1 MRLRPALL
9 TLLFFT
15 AYLPLLAQSVLVM
28 PNAQQASPP
37 EPQNQQQQAQ
47 TLKVPATS
55 PQSHGPAADLYVK
68 LRDAGLDHH
77 QVYKIRDAFLDRED
91 LHVKLDDGV
100 IAFSQS
106 IEGHITAAFF
116 EGDGESLLAP
126 PDNVER
132 WSLNVFTG
140 SAILEEQFITA
151 FLRFNDDTFAELKP
165 YLRPIDPADAQAF
178 VDRWDNV
185 VRQLSA
191 TGALRTATTIINS
204 RQLSPDG
211 KLLSEQRDPTDR
223 LLVLRVMGRRI
234 GLFDLIFDTEQP
246 EQISVGHLARADN
259 SEFYDLWTSFPM
271 RSARQAAAGASK
283 RA

>member
-9 TLLFFT
+9 TLLICIVTYF
-15 AYLPLLAQSVLVM
+15 PLLAQSVLVM
-28 PNAQQASPP
+28 PNAQQASLP

-47 TLKVPATS
+47 SIKVPATS

-68 LRDAGLDHH
+68 LRDAGLDRQ
-77 QVYKIRDAFLDRED
+77 QVYRIRDAFLDRED
-91 LHVKLDDGV
+91 LHVKFDDGI

-116 EGDGESLLAP
+116 EGDGEALLAP

-151 FLRFNDDTFAELKP
+151 FLRFNDDTFTELKP
-165 YLRPIDPADAQAF
+165 YLRPIDPSEGQAF
-178 VDRWDNV
+178 LDKWDNV

-211 KLLSEQRDPTDR
+211 KLLNEQRDPTDR
-223 LLVLRVMGRRI
+223 LLVLRV
-234 GLFDLIFDTEQP
+234 
-246 EQISVGHLARADN
+246 
-259 SEFYDLWTSFPM
+259 
-271 RSARQAAAGASK
+271 
-283 RA
+283 